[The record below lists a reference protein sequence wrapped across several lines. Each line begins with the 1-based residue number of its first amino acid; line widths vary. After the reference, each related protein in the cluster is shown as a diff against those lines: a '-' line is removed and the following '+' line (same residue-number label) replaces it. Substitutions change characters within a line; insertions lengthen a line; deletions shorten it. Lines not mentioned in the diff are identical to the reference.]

1 MQQNSFTLKKT
12 SQLIA
17 ILPLAFFSTMA
28 TSTFAAPDNN
38 EENKPFLTAPLLL
51 KDMGSFYIGGVAK
64 TTDFAETPTPDVNNE
79 PNLANQ
85 YWAARENQIV
95 IGQMYVQFLIP
106 ASANKNS
113 IPVINVHGS
122 THTGAALE
130 STPDGREGWGP
141 YMARHGIPTYIVDQ
155 PGRGRSGFDQSVV
168 HEAESLIDSS
178 AADAKTLLPTIGRIT
193 SNGAWT
199 AWFGHIYSDS
209 SCSNPGTSVANNRSI
224 YTSTLYQHGELN
236 CDPGNTAGGFHPPGT
251 DYLPAFPIN
260 AIDPGITNLSNM
272 PPNLAPLAP
281 FADAHLGAPTYG
293 PDAYYQLQ
301 YYKQLVPNMEATLPS
316 SICNSCTFDPVGGQ
330 TSAFN
335 ATRLLPANTWSPFD
349 LALLVEKLGSGIIAT
364 HSQSGIQGHHAVRNL
379 KQRGSLSKL
388 KALVTIEGG
397 CSFNNSGLTAADF
410 DNVAYLAVVGD
421 YTADSATCIDSVN
434 KINARRALG
443 LGTAKAEYIKLD
455 SAQINSDGRFN
466 GTTHMMM
473 LGTNHLKVADVI
485 LNWTKEYVKK

>member
-1 MQQNSFTLKKT
+1 MKQKQFTLKKT

-17 ILPLAFFSTMA
+17 ILPLAFLSTMT
-28 TSTFAAPDNN
+28 TSTFADDDKN
-38 EENKPFLTAPLLL
+38 EGNKPPLLL
-51 KDMGSFYIGGVAK
+51 KEMGSFYIGGVAK
-64 TTDFAETPTPDVNNE
+64 TTDFAATPTPEVLNE
-79 PNLANQ
+79 PISIN
-85 YWAARENQIV
+85 AARANQIV

-106 ASANKNS
+106 ASANKKS

-141 YMARHGIPTYIVDQ
+141 YMARQGIPTYIVDQ

-178 AADAKTLLPTIGRIT
+178 PADAKTLLPTIGRIT

-199 AWFGHIYSDS
+199 AWFGHIYSDAT
-209 SCSNPGTSVANNRSI
+209 CAGPGTSVAGNRSI
-224 YTSTLYQHGELN
+224 YTSTLYKHGELN
-236 CDPGNTAGGFHPPGT
+236 CDPGTTTGGFHPPGT
-251 DYLPAFPIN
+251 AYLPAFPFD
-260 AIDPGITNLSNM
+260 AIDPGITNLSNR

-281 FADAHLGAPTYG
+281 FADAHLGAPTFG

-316 SICNSCTFDPVGGQ
+316 SICSSCTFDPLVVGQ
-330 TSAFN
+330 TPTFD
-335 ATRLLPANTWSPFD
+335 ATRILPANTWSPFD

-421 YTADSATCIDSVN
+421 YTADSPTCIDSVN

-455 SAQINSDGRFN
+455 SAQHNSDGRFN

>member
-1 MQQNSFTLKKT
+1 MQQKEFFLKKT

-17 ILPLAFFSTMA
+17 ILPLAVFSTMT
-28 TSTFAAPDNN
+28 TSTFAAP

-64 TTDFAETPTPDVNNE
+64 TTDFAATTTPAVLNE
-79 PNLANQ
+79 PISINQ
-85 YWAARENQIV
+85 ARANQIV

-106 ASANKNS
+106 ASANKKS

-141 YMARHGIPTYIVDQ
+141 YMARQGIPTYIVDQ

-178 AADAKTLLPTIGRIT
+178 PANAKTLLPTIGRIT

-224 YTSTLYQHGELN
+224 YTSTLYQHGELS

-251 DYLPAFPIN
+251 AYLPAFPMN
-260 AIDPGITNLSNM
+260 AIDPGITNLGNR

-281 FADAHLGAPTYG
+281 FADAHLGAPTFG

-316 SICNSCTFDPVGGQ
+316 SICTSCTPDPLVVGQAPPFD
-330 TSAFN
+330 
-335 ATRLLPANTWSPFD
+335 ATRILPANTWSPFN

-379 KQRGSLSKL
+379 KERGSLSKL

-410 DNVAYLAVVGD
+410 DNVPYLAVVGD
-421 YTADSATCIDSVN
+421 YTADSPTCIDSVN

-455 SAQINSDGRFN
+455 SAQHNSDGRFN

>member
-1 MQQNSFTLKKT
+1 MNQKQFTLKKT

-17 ILPLAFFSTMA
+17 ILPLAFFSTMT
-28 TSTFAAPDNN
+28 TSTFADDDKK
-38 EENKPFLTAPLLL
+38 EENKPLLL
-51 KDMGSFYIGGVAK
+51 KELGSFYIGGVAK
-64 TTDFAETPTPDVNNE
+64 TTDFAATTTPDVLNE
-79 PNLANQ
+79 PISINQ
-85 YWAARENQIV
+85 ARANQIV

-141 YMARHGIPTYIVDQ
+141 YMARQGIPTYIVDQ

-178 AADAKTLLPTIGRIT
+178 PANAKTLLPTIGRIT

-251 DYLPAFPIN
+251 AYLPAFPMN
-260 AIDPGITNLSNM
+260 AIDPGITNLGNR

-281 FADAHLGAPTYG
+281 FADAHLGAPTFG

-316 SICNSCTFDPVGGQ
+316 SICTSCTSDPLVAGQ
-330 TSAFN
+330 APPFN